1 MSLTAKAPQSSGTS
15 KVRTSHRVLLCIDD
29 DESQV
34 LTQRAI
40 LHSKGYDVV
49 VATGGRDGLA
59 AFGNHHV
66 DLVIVDYRMPD
77 LNGGAVARRMREKN
91 PNLPIVMFTGVDDIS
106 PEDLIAVN
114 SLVKKG
120 ESPTALSDEVQR
132 LLSF

>member
-1 MSLTAKAPQSSGTS
+1 MPGKEPTRLGAA

-29 DESQV
+29 DETQV
-34 LTQRAI
+34 LMQRAL
-40 LHSKGYDVV
+40 LHAKGYDVV

-66 DLVIVDYRMPD
+66 DLVVVDYRMPD
-77 LNGGAVARRMREKN
+77 LDGGTVARKLKEKN
-91 PNLPIVMFTGVDDIS
+91 PNVPIVMFTGVDEIS
-106 PEDLIAVN
+106 SDDLIAVN

-120 ESPTALSDEVQR
+120 QSPTALSDEVER

>member
-1 MSLTAKAPQSSGTS
+1 MPARTPEPSGAS

-34 LTQRAI
+34 LMQRAL

-66 DLVIVDYRMPD
+66 DLVVVDYRMPD
-77 LNGGAVARRMREKN
+77 LDGGTVALKLREKN
-91 PNLPIVMFTGVDDIS
+91 PNIPIVMFSGVDDIS
-106 PEDLIAVN
+106 PEALKAVN
-114 SLVKKG
+114 SLVRKG

>member
-1 MSLTAKAPQSSGTS
+1 MSAKTPEPAGAS

-29 DESQV
+29 DETQV
-34 LTQRAI
+34 LMQRAL

-49 VATGGRDGLA
+49 VATGGRDGIA
-59 AFGNHHV
+59 AFGNFHV
-66 DLVIVDYRMPD
+66 DLVVVDYRMPD
-77 LNGGAVARRMREKN
+77 IDGGAVARKLREKN
-91 PNLPIVMFTGVDDIS
+91 PSVPIVMLTGVDEIS
-106 PEDLIAVN
+106 PEALTAIN

>member
-1 MSLTAKAPQSSGTS
+1 MPARTSEPSGAS

-34 LTQRAI
+34 LMQRAL

-66 DLVIVDYRMPD
+66 DLVVVDYRMPD
-77 LNGGAVARRMREKN
+77 LDGGTVALKLREKN
-91 PNLPIVMFTGVDDIS
+91 PNIPIVMFSGVDDIS
-106 PEDLIAVN
+106 PEALKAVN
-114 SLVKKG
+114 SLVRKG

>member
-1 MSLTAKAPQSSGTS
+1 MPARAPEPSGAF

-34 LTQRAI
+34 LMQRAL

-66 DLVIVDYRMPD
+66 DLVVVDYRMPD
-77 LNGGAVARRMREKN
+77 LDGGTVARKLREKN
-91 PNLPIVMFTGVDDIS
+91 PNVPIVMFTGVDDIS
-106 PEDLIAVN
+106 PEALEAVN

>member
-1 MSLTAKAPQSSGTS
+1 MGANPTHPSGAA

-29 DESQV
+29 DETQV
-34 LTQRAI
+34 LMQRA
-40 LHSKGYDVV
+40 LLNSKGYDVV

-59 AFGNHHV
+59 AFSNFHV
-66 DLVIVDYRMPD
+66 DLVVVDYRMPD
-77 LNGGAVARRMREKN
+77 IDGGTVARKLKEKA
-91 PNLPIVMFTGVDDIS
+91 PHVPIVMFTGVDNIS
-106 PEDLIAVN
+106 PEALVAVN

>member
-1 MSLTAKAPQSSGTS
+1 MPDREPTPSGTS
-15 KVRTSHRVLLCIDD
+15 KVRTTHRVLLCIDD
-29 DESQV
+29 DENQV
-34 LTQRAI
+34 LIQRAL

-49 VATGGRDGLA
+49 VATGGRDGLT

-66 DLVIVDYRMPD
+66 DLVVVDYRMPD
-77 LNGGAVARRMREKN
+77 IDGGAVARKLREKN
-91 PNLPIVMFTGVDDIS
+91 PSLPIVMFTGVDDIS
-106 PEDLIAVN
+106 PDDLKAVN

>member
-1 MSLTAKAPQSSGTS
+1 MPGKDPQSSGAG

-29 DESQV
+29 DETQV
-34 LTQRAI
+34 LMQRAL

-66 DLVIVDYRMPD
+66 DLVVVDYRMPD
-77 LNGGAVARRMREKN
+77 LDGGVVARRLKEKN
-91 PNLPIVMFTGVDDIS
+91 PQIPIVMFTGVDDIS
-106 PEDLIAVN
+106 SEDLSAVN

-120 ESPTALSDEVQR
+120 DSPTALSDEVQR

>member
-1 MSLTAKAPQSSGTS
+1 MPARTPEPSGAS
-15 KVRTSHRVLLCIDD
+15 KVRTSQRVLLCIDD

-34 LTQRAI
+34 LMQRAL

-66 DLVIVDYRMPD
+66 DLVVVDYRMPD
-77 LNGGAVARRMREKN
+77 LDGGTVALKLREKN
-91 PNLPIVMFTGVDDIS
+91 PNIPIVMFSGVDDIS
-106 PEDLIAVN
+106 PEALKAVN
-114 SLVKKG
+114 SLVRKG